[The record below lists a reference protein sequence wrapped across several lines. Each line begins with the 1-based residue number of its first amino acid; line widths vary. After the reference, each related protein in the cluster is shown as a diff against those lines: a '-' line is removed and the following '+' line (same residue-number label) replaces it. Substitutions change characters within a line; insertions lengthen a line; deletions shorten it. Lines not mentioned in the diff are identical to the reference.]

1 MSINDI
7 GKEGEMLARTVLI
20 DRFKVDGIFQADW
33 LVEKNGKYY
42 VVEVK
47 HKEMFKAPPFDG
59 HGLDVRQ
66 VKARM
71 KFYRALG
78 VRCMFLVID
87 MSGKIYW
94 QWLDVLEQGRKF
106 DTKRGVR
113 IYSLDGFIR
122 AGHISNVG

>member
-1 MSINDI
+1 MSINSI
-7 GKEGEMLARTVLI
+7 GREGEWLARNVLI

-71 KFYRALG
+71 KFFRTVG
-78 VRCMFLVID
+78 VRCLFLVID
-87 MSGKIYW
+87 LNGKIFW
-94 QWLDVLEQGRKF
+94 QWLDVLEEGPKF
-106 DTKRGVR
+106 DTKKGVR
-113 IYSLDGFIR
+113 IYALDSFVR
-122 AGHISNVG
+122 AGHIAEAG

>member
-1 MSINDI
+1 MSIKAI
-7 GKEGEMLARTVLI
+7 GMEGETLARTVLI
-20 DRFKVDGIFQADW
+20 DRFKVDSIFQADW

-66 VKARM
+66 VNARM
-71 KFYRALG
+71 RFFRAHG
-78 VRCMFLVID
+78 IRCLFLVID
-87 MSGKIYW
+87 MKGRIFW

-113 IYSLDGFIR
+113 VYDIDSFVR
-122 AGHISNVG
+122 AGCVPLAS

>member
-1 MSINDI
+1 MSITDI
-7 GKEGEMLARTVLI
+7 GREGELLARGVLI

-66 VKARM
+66 VNSRM
-71 KFYRALG
+71 KFFHTVG
-78 VRCMFLVID
+78 IRCLFLVID
-87 MSGKIYW
+87 MTGQIFW
-94 QWLDVLEQGRKF
+94 QWLDVLEQGKQF
-106 DTKRGVR
+106 DTKNGVR
-113 IYSLDGFIR
+113 IYALDGFVQ
-122 AGHISNVG
+122 AGHIADAG

>member
-1 MSINDI
+1 MSIKAI
-7 GKEGEMLARTVLI
+7 GMEGETLARTVLI
-20 DRFKVDGIFQADW
+20 DRFKVDSIFQADW

-66 VKARM
+66 VNARM
-71 KFYRALG
+71 RFFRAHG
-78 VRCMFLVID
+78 IRCLFLVID
-87 MSGKIYW
+87 MKGRIFW

-113 IYSLDGFIR
+113 VYDINGFVR
-122 AGHISNVG
+122 AGRIPLAS

>member
-1 MSINDI
+1 MSITGI
-7 GKEGEMLARTVLI
+7 GREGELLARSVLI

-33 LVEKNGKYY
+33 LVEKNGKFY

-71 KFYRALG
+71 RFFRATG

-87 MSGKIYW
+87 MTGRIFW
-94 QWLDVLEQGRKF
+94 QWLDVLERGKKF
-106 DTKRGVR
+106 DTKKGVR
-113 IYSLDGFIR
+113 IYALDGFVR
-122 AGHISNVG
+122 AGHISHVG